1 MQYGYEIYVHFN
13 SLQIIVAAVSL
24 SIVILSIVVSIVY
37 NFKPKYIIISLLTIL
52 ISFVSTYTV
61 FNLDNA
67 CTFTFADASVEIDT
81 KTALILDKIDFD
93 YISVDKPITM
103 TSDKLNKFIQ
113 ILLKYNKNNNVDVLN
128 QLELILTQ

>member
-1 MQYGYEIYVHFN
+1 MQYGYEICVHFN

-24 SIVILSIVVSIVY
+24 SIVILSIVFSIVY

-52 ISFVSTYTV
+52 IAFVSTYTV

-67 CTFTFADASVEIDT
+67 CTFKFADASVEIDT
-81 KTALILDKIDFD
+81 KTALILDKTHFD

-113 ILLKYNKNNNVDVLN
+113 ILLKYNQNNNVDVLN